1 MTYIKTEFR
10 FVNNSLDILKT
21 NHSKLINHWNFQY
34 IRGSP
39 LYLNTQVQCNIFCMG
54 IFLGDILRH
63 FFFNNIFGYY
73 TENMVSFLI
82 FVGVFVA

>member
-1 MTYIKTEFR
+1 M
-10 FVNNSLDILKT
+10 
-21 NHSKLINHWNFQY
+21 QY
-34 IRGSP
+34 I
-39 LYLNTQVQCNIFCMG
+39 LYG

-82 FVGVFVA
+82 FVGVFVAWSFVCYLARSPRNVVISKWTQNDIWHWNNNVYYNA